1 MLTSAPRAPFRQ
13 SGVSLIELMIALVA
27 GLLVSGAAV
36 ALIVSV
42 MKSNAETMKA
52 TRLTQELRTT
62 TEIIAREMRRARSV
76 DDPIANLGM
85 PAASKVTDCNFITPK
100 STDTPPSASC
110 TTFAYDCEKD
120 ASGTVTGT
128 FKAIG
133 VAGGKV
139 RLATGTTSA
148 TAPAC
153 PTSATGTILSSN
165 IITINSMTITAQNDN
180 EYTISLAGK
189 FSNDPSSSPL
199 VRNFNQ
205 EVRIRSAVVQ

>member
-1 MLTSAPRAPFRQ
+1 MLTSAPRIHFRQ

-27 GLLVSGAAV
+27 GLLVSGAAI

-62 TEIIAREMRRARSV
+62 AEIVAREMRRARSV

-85 PAASKVTDCNFITPK
+85 AAASKLTACNTMSPL

-110 TTFAYDCEKD
+110 VTFGYDCQKD
-120 ASGTVTGT
+120 ATGTTGT

-133 VAGGKV
+133 LAGGKV
-139 RLATGTTSA
+139 RLASSTSA
-148 TAPAC
+148 IPAC
-153 PTSATGTILSSN
+153 PTTTTGTVLSSN
-165 IITINSMTITAQNDN
+165 IVTINSMTITAQNDN

-199 VRNFNQ
+199 VRNFTQ
-205 EVRIRSAVVQ
+205 EVRIRSAAVQ